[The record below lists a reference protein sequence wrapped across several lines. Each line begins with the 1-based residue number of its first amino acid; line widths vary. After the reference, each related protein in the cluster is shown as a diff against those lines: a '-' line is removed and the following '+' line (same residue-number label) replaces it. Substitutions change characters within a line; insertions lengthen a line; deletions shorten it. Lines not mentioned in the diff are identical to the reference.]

1 MIDWYTEGL
10 GRMYNGHYWM
20 CEYARYTGHF
30 VDDFG
35 NMVRVYAPDEQ
46 GIHHLMP

>member
-1 MIDWYTEGL
+1 MSNYDWYSFM
-10 GRMYNGHYWM
+10 RCPQWM
-20 CEYARYTGHF
+20 CWYAKYTGHF

-46 GIHHLMP
+46 GYHAFMN